1 VPDYA
6 RILSSTRKQ
15 QPETPRATDFYQM
28 QAVTRHAAVTNLCLD
43 RRTVDYATLFG
54 VSLEAFLAKM
64 RQLPQDR
71 SVQSAIGIVEDYL
84 KQAEEY
90 ERRKVLKAEGTK
102 PDATG

>member
-1 VPDYA
+1 MPWLID
-6 RILSSTRKQ
+6 
-15 QPETPRATDFYQM
+15 TPPPFACK
-28 QAVTRHAAVTNLCLD
+28 AE
-43 RRTVDYATLFG
+43 
-54 VSLEAFLAKM
+54 LEAFLAKM